1 MIPRDLEL
9 TDGVILLRPP
19 ESSDAEG
26 IYAAVRES
34 ILAIKPWMSWCHE
47 GYSIDETREWLA
59 SLPAGWEDCSNYAF
73 VITAAADGSIL
84 GGCGLNHI
92 NRFFRLANLGYWV
105 RSSNTGRGIAGR
117 ATRLVARFGI
127 EQLGLVRVEIVV
139 AVGNPRSLRVAEKV
153 GATREGVLRNR
164 LIIGQ
169 ELQAAIMH
177 SLIPGDFGLE
187 VEFGREEPAG

>member
-59 SLPAGWEDCSNYAF
+59 SLPAGWEDGSNYAF
-73 VITAAADGSIL
+73 VITAESDGSIL

-92 NRFFRLANLGYWV
+92 NQFFRLANLGYWV

-117 ATRLVARFGI
+117 ATRLAARFGI

-139 AVGNPRSLRVAEKV
+139 AVGNQRSLRVAEKV
-153 GATREGVLRNR
+153 GALREGVLRNR